1 MAGTPLA
8 GPAAFMGQ
16 HLDKEQRKTQLMQ
29 AALAAF
35 GKKGYHDTQ
44 VSDIIA
50 QAKVARGTF
59 YLYFEGKREIF
70 EAIIAQI
77 FQEIAGQ
84 IRALP
89 LDAVDQIPA
98 QIMGNLRRVTALLM
112 KNPLWIKLVFS
123 DAVGL
128 DSEFDDHIR
137 KFYELVL
144 DYIRRGLRQGQKMGF
159 VREGDVGVLAVCL
172 LGAVKEVF
180 YQYVL
185 GTEKPAI
192 RDIEREIYT
201 FVITGIIHPAL
212 RGGLDAILGSIEE
225 AEAPKRARG

>member
-1 MAGTPLA
+1 
-8 GPAAFMGQ
+8 MGQ
-16 HLDKEQRKTQLMQ
+16 HLDKKERRHQLMQ
-29 AALAAF
+29 AALSAF

-70 EAIIAQI
+70 EAIIGQI
-77 FQEIAGQ
+77 FQEIAAQ

-89 LDAVDQIPA
+89 LDAYDQIPT
-98 QIMGNLRRVTALLM
+98 QILGNLRRVTALLM

-128 DSEFDDHIR
+128 DTEFDSHIR
-137 KFYELVL
+137 IFYEMVL
-144 DYIRRGLRQGQKMGF
+144 DYIRRGLKQGQKMGF
-159 VREGDVGVLAVCL
+159 VREGDQHVLAVCV

-180 YQYVL
+180 YQYIL
-185 GTEKPAI
+185 GTEKPSVSN
-192 RDIEREIYT
+192 IEREIYT
-201 FVITGIIHPAL
+201 FVITGIIHPTL
-212 RGGLDAILGSIEE
+212 RPQLDAILEIVDQEE
-225 AEAPKRARG
+225 PKKARSK

>member
-1 MAGTPLA
+1 
-8 GPAAFMGQ
+8 
-16 HLDKEQRKTQLMQ
+16 MQ

-70 EAIIAQI
+70 EAIIGQI
-77 FQEIAGQ
+77 FQEIASQ

-89 LDAVDQIPA
+89 LDAVDQIPT
-98 QIMGNLRRVTALLM
+98 QILGNLRRVTALLM

-128 DSEFDDHIR
+128 DSEFDSHIR
-137 KFYELVL
+137 NFYVLVL
-144 DYIRRGLRQGQKMGF
+144 DYIRRGLNQGQRMGF
-159 VREGDVGVLAVCL
+159 VREGDIHVLAVCV

-185 GTEKPAI
+185 GTEKPSAI
-192 RDIEREIYT
+192 LIEREIYT
-201 FVITGIIHPAL
+201 FVINGIIHPSL
-212 RGGLDAILGSIEE
+212 RPGVDAMLAIVDEE
-225 AEAPKRARG
+225 DEPKKARSS